1 VIGVERGPIWVIT
14 GAPGV
19 GKTTVARALCA
30 RFPRGVHI
38 PVDDIRGFVVSG
50 AATPIGPDT
59 EELRLQL
66 RLAWG
71 TAAVIAGRYSDA
83 GFAVAIDDVVPGWGV
98 AEYEGRLGDRFV
110 RWVLLAPSLEVALS
124 RNAARLNKTFD
135 TAALVPEIAK
145 LHRSLPAGSDKW
157 AVIDTSTLSVGSTV
171 DQILRGSNSAAV

>member
-1 VIGVERGPIWVIT
+1 VTGRESRPIWVIT

-38 PVDDIRGFVVSG
+38 PVDDLRGFVMSG
-50 AATPIGPDT
+50 GASPIGPDT

-71 TAAVIAGRYSDA
+71 TAATIAGQYSDA
-83 GFAVAIDDVVPGWGV
+83 GFVVAIDDVVPGWGV
-98 AEYEGRLGDRFV
+98 AEYERHLGDRLV

-124 RNAARLNKTFD
+124 RNAKRLNKTFD
-135 TAALVPEIAK
+135 TEVLVREITK
-145 LHRSLPAGSDKW
+145 LHRSLPAGSEKW
-157 AVIDTSTLSVGSTV
+157 AVIDTSTLSVKDTV
-171 DQILRGSNSAAV
+171 DQILRAFEADGR